1 MIGHTIFQLR
11 RARRLSRQE
20 LADLSGVSRSVIFQI
35 EVGRTQAPQI
45 RVLEK
50 LAAAMGVGVSRL
62 VNDRGAMLT
71 TLEDPLI
78 RSLTQPVNL
87 VRVLNQ
93 QQRSHVLQTLRR
105 IAGPSWARKRF
116 STRVVEP
123 ASL

>member
-11 RARRLSRQE
+11 RARRLTRQE

-35 EVGRTQAPQI
+35 EVGRTQAPQL

-50 LAAAMGVGVSRL
+50 LADAMNVGVGRL

-116 STRVVEP
+116 STI
-123 ASL
+123 

>member
-1 MIGHTIFQLR
+1 MIGHAIFQLR
-11 RARRLSRQE
+11 RARRLTRQQ

-50 LAAAMGVGVSRL
+50 LAAAMDVSVGRL
-62 VNDRGAMLT
+62 VNERGAVLT
-71 TLEDPLI
+71 TLEEPLI
-78 RSLTQPVNL
+78 HNLTQPVNL

-116 STRVVEP
+116 STRVVET

>member
-1 MIGHTIFQLR
+1 MIGHAIFQLR
-11 RARRLSRQE
+11 RARRLTRPQ

-50 LAAAMGVGVSRL
+50 LAAAMDVSVGRL
-62 VNDRGAMLT
+62 VHARGVLLT

-93 QQRSHVLQTLRR
+93 QQRSHVLNVLRR
-105 IAGPSWARKRF
+105 IGGPSWAR
-116 STRVVEP
+116 
-123 ASL
+123 